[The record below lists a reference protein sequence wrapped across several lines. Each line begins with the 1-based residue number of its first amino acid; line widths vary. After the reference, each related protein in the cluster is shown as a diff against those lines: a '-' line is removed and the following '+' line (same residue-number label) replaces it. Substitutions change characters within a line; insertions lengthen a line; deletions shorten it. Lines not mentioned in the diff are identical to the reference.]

1 MSRGHY
7 GTLNNFGLLPVRLSD
22 TCYPL
27 IKNPTN
33 TMLNFILAQTNA
45 ELDTA
50 TGAAAGATFLI
61 ICLAISLLVI
71 ASMWKVFT
79 KAGKPGWAAII
90 PIYNTIVLLE
100 IVGKPIWWIILLLI
114 PFVNIIVLL
123 IVINELSKSFGRG
136 VGTTL
141 GLIFLGFIFL
151 PILAFGSAQ
160 YQRGE
165 AAAA

>member
-1 MSRGHY
+1 M
-7 GTLNNFGLLPVRLSD
+7 RLSD

-33 TMLNFILAQTNA
+33 TMLNYILAQSNA

-50 TGAAAGATFLI
+50 TGTAAGAVLLLTLI
-61 ICLAISLLVI
+61 YLAVVVLVI

-79 KAGKPGWAAII
+79 KAGKPGWAAIV

-100 IVGKPIWWIILLLI
+100 IVGKPTWWIILLLI

-141 GLIFLGFIFL
+141 GLIFLGFIFW

-160 YQRGE
+160 YQGGG

>member
-1 MSRGHY
+1 
-7 GTLNNFGLLPVRLSD
+7 
-22 TCYPL
+22 
-27 IKNPTN
+27 
-33 TMLNFILAQTNA
+33 MLNFILAQTNA

-50 TGAAAGATFLI
+50 TGAAAGATLI
-61 ICLAISLLVI
+61 IYLAITLLVI

-79 KAGKPGWAAII
+79 KAGKPGWAAIV

-141 GLIFLGFIFL
+141 GLIFLGFIFW
-151 PILAFGSAQ
+151 PILGFGSAQ
-160 YQRGE
+160 YRGGE

>member
-1 MSRGHY
+1 
-7 GTLNNFGLLPVRLSD
+7 
-22 TCYPL
+22 
-27 IKNPTN
+27 
-33 TMLNFILAQTNA
+33 MLNYILAQSNA

-50 TGAAAGATFLI
+50 TGIAAGAVLLLTLI
-61 ICLAISLLVI
+61 YLAVVVLVI

-79 KAGKPGWAAII
+79 KAGKPGWAAIV

-100 IVGKPIWWIILLLI
+100 IVGKPTWWIILLLI

-141 GLIFLGFIFL
+141 GLIFLGFIFW

-160 YQRGE
+160 YQGGG

>member
-1 MSRGHY
+1 
-7 GTLNNFGLLPVRLSD
+7 
-22 TCYPL
+22 
-27 IKNPTN
+27 
-33 TMLNFILAQTNA
+33 MLNYILAQSNA

-50 TGAAAGATFLI
+50 TGTAAGAVLLLTLI
-61 ICLAISLLVI
+61 YLAVVVLVI

-79 KAGKPGWAAII
+79 KAGKPGWAAIV

-100 IVGKPIWWIILLLI
+100 IVGKPTWWIILLLI
-114 PFVNIIVLL
+114 PPVNIIVLL

-141 GLIFLGFIFL
+141 GLIFLGFIFW

-160 YQRGE
+160 YQGGG

>member
-1 MSRGHY
+1 
-7 GTLNNFGLLPVRLSD
+7 
-22 TCYPL
+22 
-27 IKNPTN
+27 
-33 TMLNFILAQTNA
+33 MLNFILAQSNA

-50 TGAAAGATFLI
+50 TGAAAGAALFITLI
-61 ICLAISLLVI
+61 YLAVLLLVI

-79 KAGKPGWAAII
+79 KAGKPGWAAIV

-100 IVGKPIWWIILLLI
+100 IVGKPTWWIILLLI

-141 GLIFLGFIFL
+141 GLIFLGFIFW

-160 YQRGE
+160 YQGGE